1 MGFLDIDALSAAP
14 LNHDPFDYL
23 VLERFVRPET
33 RPGIAEAYPAI
44 AKPGSFALEDVE
56 VKGALAGLIEELKGE
71 PFRRA
76 IETKF
81 DLDLKDRATTFT
93 VRGMCG
99 DRDGDIHTDSKS
111 KIVTVLIYL
120 NDDWAPDGGR
130 LRLLRNDHDLEDYAA
145 EAPPNFGALVAFR
158 RSDRSWHGHKRF
170 IGPRRVLQMNWVT
183 SEGIAQW
190 QRLRHR
196 LSAAVK
202 RLSPARPASAGA
214 ARAG

>member
-1 MGFLDIDALSAAP
+1 MGFLDIDALTAAP

-33 RPGIAEAYPAI
+33 RSRIAEAYPAI

-56 VKGALAGLIEELKGE
+56 VKGALAGLIEELQGE
-71 PFRRA
+71 TFRRA
-76 IETKF
+76 IEEKF
-81 DLDLKDRATTFT
+81 DLDLAGKATTFT

-111 KIVTVLIYL
+111 KIVTILIYL

-145 EAPPNFGALVAFR
+145 EAPPDFGAMVAFR
-158 RSDRSWHGHKRF
+158 RSDNSWHGHKRF
-170 IGPRRVLQMNWVT
+170 IGPRRVLQMNWVI
-183 SEGIAQW
+183 SEGAAQW
-190 QRLRHR
+190 QKLRHR

-202 RLSPARPASAGA
+202 RLSPARPARAGA